1 MNECSD
7 DVFGCIRTSQCTFVQ
22 TVIIGPC
29 QTCRGDPAAKNQAA
43 KTHGV
48 KDHPLAPAVRIA
60 GSPGFA
66 PTHQPSKSE
75 HGCSKRGH
83 EWGKT
88 AARACP

>member
-1 MNECSD
+1 MNAVMMSLAAYAHRS
-7 DVFGCIRTSQCTFVQ
+7 VPSYRLLLSVPVRLAGAH
-22 TVIIGPC
+22 
-29 QTCRGDPAAKNQAA
+29 PAAKNQAA

-66 PTHQPSKSE
+66 PTHQPSKPE